1 MNLLPV
7 NGKDNLHRD
16 SKSRAIINT
25 DHSKFEAYMESRN
38 RLSSERERVANLEK
52 KVEDLSDNINDIKSM
67 LQTIIKQN
75 GQ

>member
-7 NGKDNLHRD
+7 EGKNDFSRD
-16 SKSRAIINT
+16 PNSQAVINT
-25 DHSKFEAYMESRN
+25 DQTQFEAYMNTRN
-38 RLSSERERVANLEK
+38 RLSSEKERVDKLEE
-52 KVEDLSDNINDIKSM
+52 KVDDLSDNINDIKSM

>member
-7 NGKDNLHRD
+7 EGKDDFARD
-16 SKSRAIINT
+16 LKSRAVINT
-25 DHSKFEAYMESRN
+25 DHSQFEAYMNTRN
-38 RLSSERERVANLEK
+38 RLSSQKERVDKLEE
-52 KVEDLSDNINDIKSM
+52 KVDDLSDNINDIKSM

>member
-25 DHSKFEAYMESRN
+25 DHSRFEAYMSSRN
-38 RLSSERERVANLEK
+38 RLSSEKERVDSLEK